1 MLPEIVNT
9 NAEGYKSVDYTKIT
23 PVPVE
28 AIKELQLINE
38 KQDKAIDE
46 LKFQVSLMK
55 AEYIQMK
62 TDIKQ
67 TKSLL
72 EISASIEWS
81 LK

>member
-46 LKFQVSLMK
+46 LKLQVSLMK
-55 AEYIQMK
+55 
-62 TDIKQ
+62 TDIAQ
-67 TKSLL
+67 IKSLL
-72 EISASIEWS
+72 EIRASV
-81 LK
+81 K